1 MQDVTCKLVKD
12 IFTSDTMGN
21 QKPTKQETECP
32 IIKVESIYD
41 REYYEANQS
50 GFKPNLRLRISS
62 LNYNQEQELIYMNV
76 RYTIIRVE
84 ERVDETILVCERK
97 LGNESNTRKSV

>member
-1 MQDVTCKLVKD
+1 MQDVTCTLIKQTFVTNS
-12 IFTSDTMGN
+12 IGVETSTE
-21 QKPTKQETECP
+21 TSTECP

-62 LNYNQEQELIYMNV
+62 LNYNQEQELEYMNV
-76 RYTIIRVE
+76 RYAIIRVE
-84 ERVDETILVCERK
+84 ERVDETILICERK
-97 LGNESNTRKSV
+97 IG